1 MWMILGFSTVFIEL
15 LAIAECLNNFTSPEL
30 IEKPNLADDQQA
42 MLLQMIC
49 QNPLLFQLV

>member
-1 MWMILGFSTVFIEL
+1 MILGFSTVFIEL